1 MKKSRNIIC
10 IAAHPDD
17 EALGVGGT
25 LIKHVN
31 SGDQVYIVILSEGE
45 ESKSERNLKDPKRK
59 SKALEWANLVGCKL
73 YKVFNFPD
81 QKLDTIPL
89 LDIIQKLEKIFKE
102 LKPEIVYLHH
112 SGDINHDHQIASQ
125 ATLTALR
132 PMNSFGL
139 QTEIRSFETPSSTE
153 QAPYID
159 QYIFKPNLFVSVEKE
174 WKTKLKALK
183 IYQNET
189 GVFPHPRS
197 LESIDALS
205 IKRGVESGYKRAE
218 AFYIIRKFWN

>member
-31 SGDQVYIVILSEGE
+31 SGDQVYIVMLSEGE
-45 ESKSERNLKDPKRK
+45 ESKLELDKKDPNRK
-59 SKALEWANLVGCKL
+59 NKALEWSNLVGCKL

-89 LDIIQKLEKIFKE
+89 LDIIQNLEKIFKE
-102 LKPEIVYLHH
+102 LRPEIVYLHH
-112 SGDINHDHQIASQ
+112 SGDINHDHQVASQ

-132 PMNSFGL
+132 PMNKFGL
-139 QTEIRSFETPSSTE
+139 KTEIRTFETPSSTE

-159 QYIFKPNLFVSVEKE
+159 PYIFKPNLFVSIENE
-174 WKTKLKALK
+174 WNAKIKALK
-183 IYQNET
+183 IYQNEM
-189 GVFPHPRS
+189 GEFPHPRS
-197 LESIDALS
+197 LESIEALS
-205 IKRGVESGYKRAE
+205 IKRGIESGCKRAE

>member
-1 MKKSRNIIC
+1 M
-10 IAAHPDD
+10 
-17 EALGVGGT
+17 V
-25 LIKHVN
+25 
-31 SGDQVYIVILSEGE
+31 
-45 ESKSERNLKDPKRK
+45 
-59 SKALEWANLVGCKL
+59 
-73 YKVFNFPD
+73 
-81 QKLDTIPL
+81 
-89 LDIIQKLEKIFKE
+89 
-102 LKPEIVYLHH
+102 

-139 QTEIRSFETPSSTE
+139 KTEIRSFETPSSTE

-189 GVFPHPRS
+189 GIFPHPRS